1 MRPGGGCVAAVTK
14 MNVCVSKDSP
24 LCFKVCLRV
33 VHLGP
38 ALLQQGYPTV
48 PFAVHCDITQ
58 WDPIHSR
65 VIIQWQP
72 ITHTSST
79 EAFAL
84 IEVHMAA
91 GGEHINRATF
101 VIGGKDRDPAPVG
114 NHPGVFHVQQT
125 CRHR

>member
-1 MRPGGGCVAAVTK
+1 MYSAQN
-14 MNVCVSKDSP
+14 NVPYRSS
-24 LCFKVCLRV
+24 LRYNTM
-33 VHLGP
+33 VHDVMSWLQIEAFIYSRLKGREICQR
-38 ALLQQGYPTV
+38 ALLAP
-48 PFAVHCDITQ
+48 P
-58 WDPIHSR
+58 

-84 IEVHMAA
+84 IEFHTPA

-114 NHPGVFHVQQT
+114 NHPGVFHVRQT